1 MTVFTSG
8 SCLNPLILPHA
19 DKYPKHF
26 KTLEAFSQ
34 VFEPNALRKQFQN
47 KAELILDASR
57 GHFKSRGS
65 KDSVQYFTLRGL
77 SQLAAEFL
85 DPTVRGRWSAR
96 IRMRSLHE
104 QLTHFNW
111 MQLFIVFSWCNK
123 IFLFII
129 SYIKYKTRIFVW
141 IQTLQSSTWPFFQMP
156 VVTKKAW
163 RWLVATSNSKPV
175 KDTGRTRML
184 KMTSTLQMPQTMYV
198 ITGTFLNLMRPTE
211 NLR

>member
-1 MTVFTSG
+1 MSSVFPSFSPLVWVVILEKRFHIYITFWVTNWWVFTSG
-8 SCLNPLILPHA
+8 SCLNPRILPHA

-26 KTLEAFSQ
+26 KTVEAFSQ

-65 KDSVQYFTLRGL
+65 EDSVQYFTLRGL

-96 IRMRSLHE
+96 IRMWSLHE

-141 IQTLQSSTWPFFQMP
+141 IQTLQSSTWPFFSNASSNQESLT
-156 VVTKKAW
+156 VTCC
-163 RWLVATSNSKPV
+163 N
-175 KDTGRTRML
+175 
-184 KMTSTLQMPQTMYV
+184 
-198 ITGTFLNLMRPTE
+198 I
-211 NLR
+211 